1 MDTRPVIVTEGTMAP
16 CEIELPQ
23 RGAGGCQL
31 HNACVRHA
39 LATAEVQRSQP
50 GAGGAE
56 RP

>member
-16 CEIELPQ
+16 CEIKLPQ